1 MGKTKYEIDIQN
13 RSLFRYYLGMGARLK
28 KYLYYSYSRF
38 IARKKGAIIGHNAVL
53 PLSLARKANSNLVIG
68 NNSSIQTDIID
79 LRAKVSIG
87 NNVIIGSGVEILT
100 CSHNVDSPDWEFK
113 PYGIVIEDYVWIA
126 TRAFVLPSCRIIGY
140 GAVCA
145 AGALVAKDVETMNI
159 VSGSPAVFLKNRKQ
173 VHANLI
179 VPSLL
184 GADLMVYM
192 ETFKNRNK

>member
-1 MGKTKYEIDIQN
+1 MGKTKYELDIQN
-13 RSLFRYYLGMGARLK
+13 RSLLRYYLGIGARLK

-38 IARKKGAIIGHNAVL
+38 IARKKGAIIGHNVVL
-53 PLSLARKANSNLVIG
+53 PLSLARKANSNLVVG

-87 NNVIIGSGVEILT
+87 SNVIIGFGVEILT
-100 CSHNVDSPDWEFK
+100 CSHIVDSPDWEFK
-113 PYGIVIEDYVWIA
+113 SYGIVIEDYVWIA
-126 TRAFVLPSCRIIGY
+126 TRAFVLPSCRTIGY

-159 VSGSPAVFLKNRKQ
+159 VSGSPAVFLKNRKK
-173 VHANLI
+173 VHTNLI